1 MELISEFDDKM
12 VKKKEEIV
20 EEENDFSQNPER
32 QGDVEEEDKIER
44 EDGYPPIDDVDLSV
58 SQLDGVGAVT
68 QKKLET
74 FGVTNLIDI
83 CVRGAREVSEITSV
97 AKPTCDSWVFK
108 AQKILE
114 DNNLIR
120 KSDMDVMDL
129 MDYHEQLPNS
139 FNWLY

>member
-32 QGDVEEEDKIER
+32 QVGDVVPEL
-44 EDGYPPIDDVDLSV
+44 DLSV

-83 CVRGAREVSEITSV
+83 CVRGSREVSEITGV
-97 AKPTCDSWVFK
+97 AKPTCDAWVFK

-114 DNNLIR
+114 DNKEIINITPEEIKLEELELPT
-120 KSDMDVMDL
+120 KSAPESD
-129 MDYHEQLPNS
+129 
-139 FNWLY
+139 

>member
-12 VKKKEEIV
+12 VKKKEIV
-20 EEENDFSQNPER
+20 DEENDFSQNPER

-97 AKPTCDSWVFK
+97 AKPT
-108 AQKILE
+108 
-114 DNNLIR
+114 
-120 KSDMDVMDL
+120 
-129 MDYHEQLPNS
+129 
-139 FNWLY
+139 

>member
-32 QGDVEEEDKIER
+32 QVGDVVPEL
-44 EDGYPPIDDVDLSV
+44 DLSV

-83 CVRGAREVSEITSV
+83 CVRGAREVSEITRV
-97 AKPTCDSWVFK
+97 AKPTVHCRPTAKQPLPSTSS
-108 AQKILE
+108 
-114 DNNLIR
+114 R
-120 KSDMDVMDL
+120 GRRRGSDKWC
-129 MDYHEQLPNS
+129 P
-139 FNWLY
+139 